1 MARLLLFGGKGG
13 VGKTTTSSA
22 TAVWLADSGLRVLLV
37 SSDPAH
43 STSDSLNV
51 ELGPVPTPVE
61 GVPGLFGL
69 EMDPEAKLSNLLPKV
84 GEAMNNMG
92 GNGGMGGLGGLGMML
107 DPNAKQEFE
116 DMKSDV
122 KTADMILPG
131 LDEALAFDELLKHM
145 ENPTWDVVVFDTAP
159 TGHTLR
165 FLSLPELIEAWSGR
179 LLRLMRVSGGIRSML
194 FGRKESDAMKE
205 ELERFRRRVLHVRR
219 VLSDPATS
227 SFTLVTIPER
237 MGINE
242 TLRAHESLLEYRL
255 PIGGCLVNR
264 LTPVFEH
271 PFLAN
276 RRTQE
281 LERIAELEGGLE
293 GVNVASLE
301 LAEQEIVGGFHT
313 EYSSIRFALF
323 FLAEFMN
330 QITMGALLVTLFLGG
345 PNGPA
350 LFFPEGW
357 WIGVF
362 WFFVK
367 LMGFLFLLVWVR
379 ATLPRFRYDQL
390 MDFGWKLLIPLS
402 LGWFI
407 LLAFIQIGRDEDW
420 STAQFVGLGVG
431 LAAVFVALAGMLT
444 LAIRNARNERIEEME
459 DAHG

>member
-22 TAVWLADSGLRVLLV
+22 TAVWLADAGLKVLLV

-43 STSDSLNV
+43 STSDSLDV
-51 ELGPVPTPVE
+51 ELGPVPVEVE
-61 GVPGLFGL
+61 GVPGLYGL

-92 GNGGMGGLGGLGMML
+92 SGAMGGFGGLGMML
-107 DPNAKQEFE
+107 DPKAKDELDE
-116 DMKSDV
+116 MKSDI

-179 LLRLMRVSGGIRSML
+179 LLRLMRVSGGLRSML

-242 TLRAHESLLEYRL
+242 TLRAHESLLEYNL

-264 LTPVFEH
+264 ITPEFEH
-271 PFLAN
+271 EFLAK
-276 RRTQE
+276 RRMQE
-281 LERIAELEGGLE
+281 LERIAELDERLE
-293 GVNVASLE
+293 GITVGQLELADSEIVGITALRAIGRLLYGKPGELPAEIGPLKIGRVLHHEVHRGMVATVEDEHERIRLHFSGLVRSDLSLRSEDGVLFVGVNGREQAIPTETHVKSSLVKASLE
-301 LAEQEIVGGFHT
+301 GDV
-313 EYSSIRFALF
+313 
-323 FLAEFMN
+323 
-330 QITMGALLVTLFLGG
+330 LV
-345 PNGPA
+345 
-350 LFFPEGW
+350 
-357 WIGVF
+357 
-362 WFFVK
+362 
-367 LMGFLFLLVWVR
+367 
-379 ATLPRFRYDQL
+379 
-390 MDFGWKLLIPLS
+390 LLIPRTS
-402 LGWFI
+402 
-407 LLAFIQIGRDEDW
+407 
-420 STAQFVGLGVG
+420 S
-431 LAAVFVALAGMLT
+431 
-444 LAIRNARNERIEEME
+444 
-459 DAHG
+459 

>member
-22 TAVWLADSGLRVLLV
+22 TAVWLADAGLKVLLV

-43 STSDSLNV
+43 STSDSLDV
-51 ELGPVPTPVE
+51 KLGPVPVEVE
-61 GVPGLFGL
+61 GVPGLYGL

-84 GEAMNNMG
+84 GEAMNSMG
-92 GNGGMGGLGGLGMML
+92 SGGMGGLGGLGMML
-107 DPNAKQEFE
+107 DPSAKDELD
-116 DMKSDV
+116 DMKSDI

-242 TLRAHESLLEYRL
+242 TLRAHSSLLEYNL

-264 LTPVFEH
+264 ITPEFDH
-271 PFLAN
+271 PFLQK
-276 RRTQE
+276 RRQQE
-281 LERIAELEGGLE
+281 LERIEELEERLD
-293 GVNVASLE
+293 GVNVGQLELADGEIVGVAALREVGGMLYGEPLALPETIGPHAVGQVLHHEVHRGMVNTIEKEHERVLLHFPGLERADLTLRSEDGVLFVGVNGREQAIPTETHVKSSLVKASLE
-301 LAEQEIVGGFHT
+301 DDVL
-313 EYSSIRFALF
+313 S
-323 FLAEFMN
+323 
-330 QITMGALLVTLFLGG
+330 
-345 PNGPA
+345 
-350 LFFPEGW
+350 
-357 WIGVF
+357 
-362 WFFVK
+362 
-367 LMGFLFLLVWVR
+367 
-379 ATLPRFRYDQL
+379 
-390 MDFGWKLLIPLS
+390 LLIPRTS
-402 LGWFI
+402 
-407 LLAFIQIGRDEDW
+407 
-420 STAQFVGLGVG
+420 S
-431 LAAVFVALAGMLT
+431 
-444 LAIRNARNERIEEME
+444 
-459 DAHG
+459 